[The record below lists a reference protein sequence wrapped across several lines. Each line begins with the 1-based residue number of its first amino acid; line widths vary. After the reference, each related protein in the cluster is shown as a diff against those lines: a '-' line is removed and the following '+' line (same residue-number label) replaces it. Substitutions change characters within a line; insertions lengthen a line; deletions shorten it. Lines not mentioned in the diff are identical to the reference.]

1 MKIKPP
7 EDYPAVVFVLV
18 AIFGASTLFMVT
30 GPFAYLVSLIL
41 NISFG
46 KVWVSWFLV
55 QIGFSVSMAAFS
67 KGPR

>member
-1 MKIKPP
+1 MRPP
-7 EDYPAVVFVLV
+7 EDYPLVVFTLAVLL
-18 AIFGASTLFMVT
+18 GASTVFVVT
-30 GPFAYLVSLIL
+30 GPFAYIVSLIL
-41 NISFG
+41 KISFG